1 LLSSFKFKIS
11 SFLESH
17 RENLF
22 GNRRSKA
29 AKNIFLKAIVGNIG
43 FEKKMDY
50 TAIGDVV
57 NDTFRLQRLTR
68 ETPNSVLISKSTY
81 QKVRPFVE
89 AQSLGRKSLG
99 TSEAQMEIYQV
110 TEKKE
115 LSDIEYLMHQEKIKD
130 TQ

>member
-1 LLSSFKFKIS
+1 M
-11 SFLESH
+11 
-17 RENLF
+17 
-22 GNRRSKA
+22 
-29 AKNIFLKAIVGNIG
+29 GNIG

-57 NDTFRLQRLTR
+57 NDTFRLQSLTR
-68 ETPNSVLISKSTY
+68 ETPNSILIGKSTY

-89 AQSLGRKSLG
+89 ARSLGKKSLG
-99 TSEAQMEIYQV
+99 TSENQMEIYQV

-115 LSDIEYLMHQEKIKD
+115 LSDIEYLMYQEKIKD